1 MPQNRRFFITP
12 DRSFPKGDLCCFM
25 DEWIGFLHPQAEMK
39 VTFEIVQLIN
49 PLKGHN
55 FRAVNVYPKEQ
66 LPYTIGSF
74 PELPVY

>member
-1 MPQNRRFFITP
+1 
-12 DRSFPKGDLCCFM
+12 M

-39 VTFEIVQLIN
+39 VTFEIAQPIN

-66 LPYTIGSF
+66 MPYTIGSF
-74 PELPVY
+74 PELPDNPL